1 QDRQRASGFGERVAL
16 HYGFALGY
24 ALKEHFVN
32 ARSLIVVEEDIVMAP
47 DFLLYFA
54 QLEPLLLKDDRL
66 FCISAWNENALSPF
80 VSSRSRLLRVDSFS
94 GVAWML
100 STSQF
105 LREYLPRWPRNSW
118 DKFFRRSKGRQD
130 RQCIMPEMP
139 RIQHIG
145 DISDDRSAAKRFTS
159 HTAARYFN
167 GSGAAEQVAQSH
179 LGNVSESMAH
189 AAYRQQMWLELKSAK
204 LVKSPAELPS
214 PLDDDVGKAPESEPR
229 PDLCWCV
236 PVPAAVG
243 SWDAVPGGL
252 LLHAGPGRP
261 EVSLPLE
268 PVPLEAFRVGR
279 SGESCAEFCGT
290 QASQC
295 LAADLVF
302 INDCTTLKRFH
313 YCERCEGNYGSDQ
326 PALVVGR
333 QSQAYGACLY
343 NIDPFQYPITC
354 EAAHSDTRR
363 LCVCRRPL
371 LDLAAT
377 QALMLKP
384 VPAVNQSNSS
394 RSVAKKQADAA
405 VIGDFHTCI
414 DYSYAA
420 YVPSAWQPGAKELAL
435 RPQGV
440 ADFADPGSWPASLAS
455 LNVSLSI
462 VVLAGLPHLDLG
474 TSKTSGQQFDRLRA
488 CLAAL
493 NRSQGF
499 SPGRVLVV
507 QDVGDDARQGDE
519 GRQVA
524 ETEFGVSWVEHRAP
538 DLSLEALDIALRDH
552 FKGAPSILVLDDTV
566 ELGPDAL
573 WYFAQLEPTLLS
585 DPSLWCVTAWNDV
598 GLAPY
603 VADPTALM
611 RTDWFSGVAWM
622 LPAKLFLDEMA
633 PSWPFE
639 AWREHFRSHA
649 IRKGRQ
655 CVFPEVSRCSGGSV
669 SHHDRTHGAWHV
681 RVQNERRKIYLG
693 DVSRLEEPQYERLYI
708 SGFPDSALSSAVG
721 FQRLEELSLDQEPG
735 TTRILTVESGT
746 AGWDAVARYFR
757 LPVDMAGGDNGIL
770 APGLYKGSLRLR

>member
-1 QDRQRASGFGERVAL
+1 
-16 HYGFALGY
+16 
-24 ALKEHFVN
+24 
-32 ARSLIVVEEDIVMAP
+32 MAP

-214 PLDDDVGKAPESEPR
+214 PLDDDVGKAAADPSNSNNNNHLRIHYQSEAPESDGSWSSIAKFFQLPQSLS
-229 PDLCWCV
+229 PDLIYAGVSRLPWGAGMLFLV
-236 PVPAAVG
+236 ASSSTLAR
-243 SWDAVPGGL
+243 DAQ
-252 LLHAGPGRP
+252 
-261 EVSLPLE
+261 VSLPLE
-268 PVPLEAFRVGR
+268 PVPLEAFRVGRRPLLAAPGALVAASSR

-343 NIDPFQYPITC
+343 NSDPFQYPITC

-394 RSVAKKQADAA
+394 RSVAKKQA
-405 VIGDFHTCI
+405 
-414 DYSYAA
+414 
-420 YVPSAWQPGAKELAL
+420 
-435 RPQGV
+435 
-440 ADFADPGSWPASLAS
+440 
-455 LNVSLSI
+455 
-462 VVLAGLPHLDLG
+462 
-474 TSKTSGQQFDRLRA
+474 
-488 CLAAL
+488 
-493 NRSQGF
+493 
-499 SPGRVLVV
+499 
-507 QDVGDDARQGDE
+507 
-519 GRQVA
+519 
-524 ETEFGVSWVEHRAP
+524 
-538 DLSLEALDIALRDH
+538 
-552 FKGAPSILVLDDTV
+552 
-566 ELGPDAL
+566 
-573 WYFAQLEPTLLS
+573 
-585 DPSLWCVTAWNDV
+585 
-598 GLAPY
+598 
-603 VADPTALM
+603 
-611 RTDWFSGVAWM
+611 
-622 LPAKLFLDEMA
+622 
-633 PSWPFE
+633 
-639 AWREHFRSHA
+639 
-649 IRKGRQ
+649 
-655 CVFPEVSRCSGGSV
+655 
-669 SHHDRTHGAWHV
+669 
-681 RVQNERRKIYLG
+681 
-693 DVSRLEEPQYERLYI
+693 
-708 SGFPDSALSSAVG
+708 
-721 FQRLEELSLDQEPG
+721 
-735 TTRILTVESGT
+735 
-746 AGWDAVARYFR
+746 
-757 LPVDMAGGDNGIL
+757 
-770 APGLYKGSLRLR
+770 

>member
-1 QDRQRASGFGERVAL
+1 
-16 HYGFALGY
+16 
-24 ALKEHFVN
+24 
-32 ARSLIVVEEDIVMAP
+32 
-47 DFLLYFA
+47 
-54 QLEPLLLKDDRL
+54 
-66 FCISAWNENALSPF
+66 
-80 VSSRSRLLRVDSFS
+80 
-94 GVAWML
+94 
-100 STSQF
+100 
-105 LREYLPRWPRNSW
+105 
-118 DKFFRRSKGRQD
+118 
-130 RQCIMPEMP
+130 
-139 RIQHIG
+139 
-145 DISDDRSAAKRFTS
+145 
-159 HTAARYFN
+159 
-167 GSGAAEQVAQSH
+167 
-179 LGNVSESMAH
+179 
-189 AAYRQQMWLELKSAK
+189 
-204 LVKSPAELPS
+204 
-214 PLDDDVGKAPESEPR
+214 
-229 PDLCWCV
+229 
-236 PVPAAVG
+236 
-243 SWDAVPGGL
+243 
-252 LLHAGPGRP
+252 
-261 EVSLPLE
+261 
-268 PVPLEAFRVGR
+268 
-279 SGESCAEFCGT
+279 
-290 QASQC
+290 
-295 LAADLVF
+295 
-302 INDCTTLKRFH
+302 
-313 YCERCEGNYGSDQ
+313 
-326 PALVVGR
+326 
-333 QSQAYGACLY
+333 ACLY
-343 NIDPFQYPITC
+343 NSDPFQYPITC

-394 RSVAKKQADAA
+394 RSVAKKQAVSSRASGTAA
-405 VIGDFHTCI
+405 AGSKNNNKDNNNNNNNFLASRMPQSLETSTPASTTPVNASAAISALLANTYNNKSNKHNKNNNNNNNNNNTSIALSNASILLVSTSDMPAL
-414 DYSYAA
+414 DAA

-538 DLSLEALDIALRDH
+538 DLSLEARASVHLRFALDIALRDH

-770 APGLYKGSLRLR
+770 APGLYRGSLRLR